1 MSPIRL
7 SGLKKDL
14 EKCFSSSLDEGV
26 IDSCCEIDL
35 RVIDSYDRESPITF
49 YHLRFIVDG
58 EGELHCE
65 ELDIEENN

>member
-1 MSPIRL
+1 M
-7 SGLKKDL
+7 
-14 EKCFSSSLDEGV
+14 

-35 RVIDSYDRESPITF
+35 RVIDSYDRESPTTF